1 MTLFIF
7 TQSLLPGDVSGR
19 QSGRIVTFILEVLS
33 VFKIEISYDI
43 LSIII
48 RKGAHFTEYLLLG
61 FSWMFVFF
69 EKEYVKI
76 GMKYALILSFF
87 TASIDETIQLFV
99 PGRSGSMIDVLIDM
113 AGAITG
119 ILLLLVFKDRR

>member
-1 MTLFIF
+1 MFSRINKKYLFIPIIMTLFIF
-7 TQSLLPGDVSGR
+7 MQSLLPGDVSGR

-43 LSIII
+43 LSTII

-61 FSWMFVFF
+61 FSWMFIFF

-99 PGRSGSMIDVLIDM
+99 PG
-113 AGAITG
+113 
-119 ILLLLVFKDRR
+119 

>member
-1 MTLFIF
+1 M
-7 TQSLLPGDVSGR
+7 QSLLPGDVSGR

-43 LSIII
+43 LSTII

>member
-7 TQSLLPGDVSGR
+7 TQSLLPGVVSGR

-43 LSIII
+43 LSTII